1 MDNKNI
7 NDSKVRTKDVI
18 KKICKERKIPIY
30 KLEKK
35 CGFAN
40 GYIGQLKKELPLERL
55 LIVAKELGV
64 SVNYLTTGA
73 VSMDEFTSKSKK
85 QKAIDFFTI
94 LDSYGYEV
102 TELESNYFQIQCKK
116 EGWKKKLSKSE
127 LETLEKSIGNYID
140 FTITN
145 FFEQIPTFHDF
156 EKPVA
161 AHMYKE
167 ATQEEI
173 EHDNDIMNDENLWNS

>member
-1 MDNKNI
+1 MNNKNTK
-7 NDSKVRTKDVI
+7 DSMVRTTDII

-40 GYIGQLKKELPLERL
+40 GYIGQLKKDLPLDRL

-73 VSMDEFTSKSKK
+73 VSIDEFTPKSKK
-85 QKAIDFFTI
+85 HKVTDFYTI
-94 LDSYGYEV
+94 LGSYGYEV
-102 TELESNYFQIQCKK
+102 IELESNYFQIQSKK
-116 EGWKKKLSKSE
+116 DGWTKQISKSD
-127 LETLEKSIGNYID
+127 LDMLKKSIGNYID

-145 FFEQIPTFHDF
+145 FFEKVPDF
-156 EKPVA
+156 DDDQKPIA